1 MTEDFIGKNGRLEEE
16 FVAAK
21 DTKLHMVAFETME
34 VRAAKEKPYLAEG
47 LAKLK
52 SIMGKKDFDKYI
64 NSAENINISGNSM
77 LILVSEEKKRT
88 ILLGRW
94 QADIKNA
101 FGVENLRIVG
111 GARSGL
117 DAY

>member
-21 DTKLHMVAFETME
+21 DARLHMVAFEKME
-34 VRAAKEKPYLAEG
+34 IRAAREKPYLMEG
-47 LAKLK
+47 LEKLK
-52 SIMGKKDFDKYI
+52 TIMGKEDFDRYI

-77 LILVSEEKKRT
+77 LILVPEEKKRT

-101 FGVENLRIVG
+101 FGIENLRIVG

>member
-16 FVAAK
+16 FVAAANSSLK
-21 DTKLHMVAFETME
+21 EVAFENFE
-34 VRAAKEKPYLAEG
+34 ARAAKEKPYLVEG
-47 LAKLK
+47 LKKLK
-52 SIMGKKDFDKYI
+52 AAMGEADFDKYI
-64 NSAENINISGNSM
+64 NKAENINISGNSM
-77 LILVSEEKKRT
+77 LLLVAEEKVRT
-88 ILLGRW
+88 ILLGKW
-94 QADIKNA
+94 LADIKNA